1 MGDIR
6 MHASIQVGNGIVQHS
21 TLYTNISL
29 LKHRLIQYNQLFKYL
44 NGMTWMEPDNLIAKL
59 INFY

>member
-6 MHASIQVGNGIVQHS
+6 MHAPIQVGNDIVQHS

-44 NGMTWMEPDNLIAKL
+44 NGMTWMEADNLIAKL
-59 INFY
+59 INSY

>member
-1 MGDIR
+1 

>member
-1 MGDIR
+1 
-6 MHASIQVGNGIVQHS
+6 MHASIQVGNDIVQHS

>member
-6 MHASIQVGNGIVQHS
+6 MHASIQVGNDIVQHS